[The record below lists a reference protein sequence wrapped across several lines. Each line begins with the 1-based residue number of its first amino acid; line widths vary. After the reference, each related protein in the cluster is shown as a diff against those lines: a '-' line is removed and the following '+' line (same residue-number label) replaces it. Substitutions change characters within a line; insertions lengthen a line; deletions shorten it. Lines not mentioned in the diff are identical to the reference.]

1 MAAGSIGNIKEQVA
15 RVETVGALP
24 EVMTRIMDLVRDPEA
39 DALDLAQAI
48 SRDPA
53 LTMKLLRLVNS
64 AAYGLHRRIMT
75 VPDAVVVLGFAE
87 VERVALSI
95 TVIDCLGL
103 DRDSVKLM
111 RQLWRHSLACSVACS
126 VFELRYVT
134 LMPNLRGAHVAGL
147 LHDIGKAVLMQHF
160 PGVYA
165 GAIQLAEAGHCDIC
179 EAEQDVLDG
188 YTHADVG
195 RWIAERWDLPHSLA
209 EAIGGH
215 HEPDIDA
222 IEEPLAH
229 VTHIVDALCNTIG
242 IHSGPGTSG
251 GDINPKSIAMLPID
265 DDLAA
270 AVRAQLNRHKNLISA
285 VSAGAMF

>member
-1 MAAGSIGNIKEQVA
+1 MAAGSSGSVREQVA
-15 RVETVGALP
+15 RIETVGTLP
-24 EVMTRIMDLVRDPEA
+24 EVMTRIMELVRDPEA
-39 DALDLAQAI
+39 GALDLAQEIA
-48 SRDPA
+48 RDPA

-75 VPDAVVVLGFAE
+75 VPDAVVVLGFDE
-87 VERVALSI
+87 VERLALSI
-95 TVIDCLGL
+95 TVIESLGL
-103 DRDSVKLM
+103 DRDSVRLT

-160 PGVYA
+160 PETYA
-165 GAIQLAEAGHCDIC
+165 GALQLAEEGHCNIC
-179 EAEQDVLDG
+179 EAEQEVLDG

-195 RWIAERWDLPHSLA
+195 RWIAERWDLPHPLV

-222 IEEPLAH
+222 ITEPLAH
-229 VTHIVDALCNTIG
+229 VTHIVDALCNTFG

-265 DDLAA
+265 NDLAS
-270 AVRAQLNRHKNLISA
+270 AVRAQLNRHQNLISA

>member
-1 MAAGSIGNIKEQVA
+1 MAARSNGSIKEQVA
-15 RVETVGALP
+15 RIETVGTLP

-39 DALDLAQAI
+39 DALDLAQEI

-87 VERVALSI
+87 VERLALSI

-103 DRDSVKLM
+103 DRESVRLT

-147 LHDIGKAVLMQHF
+147 LHDIGKAVLTQHF
-160 PGVYA
+160 SDTYE
-165 GAIQLAEAGHCDIC
+165 GALQLAEAGACGIC
-179 EAEQDVLDG
+179 EAEQEVLDG

-195 RWIAERWDLPHSLA
+195 RWIAERWDLPHPLA

-222 IEEPLAH
+222 IDEPLAH
-229 VTHIVDALCNTIG
+229 VTHIVDALCNTFG
-242 IHSGPGTSG
+242 IHSGPGSNG

-270 AVRAQLNRHKNLISA
+270 AIRAQLNRHQNLISA
-285 VSAGAMF
+285 VSTGAMF

>member
-1 MAAGSIGNIKEQVA
+1 MTAGSIGGIKEQVA
-15 RVETVGALP
+15 RIETLGTLP

-39 DALDLAQAI
+39 NALDLAQEI

-64 AAYGLHRRIMT
+64 AAYGLQRRIMT
-75 VPDAVVVLGFAE
+75 VPDAVVVLGFDE
-87 VERVALSI
+87 VERLALSI

-103 DRDSVKLM
+103 DRDSVRLM

-160 PGVYA
+160 PNVYA
-165 GAIQLAEAGHCDIC
+165 EAIQLAETGACNIC
-179 EAEQDVLDG
+179 EAEQEVLDG
-188 YTHADVG
+188 YTHANVG
-195 RWIAERWDLPHSLA
+195 QWVAERWDLPHPMA

-229 VTHIVDALCNTIG
+229 VTHIVDALCNTFA
-242 IHSGPGTSG
+242 IHSGPGTSC
-251 GDINPKSIAMLPID
+251 GDINPKSIAMLPMD

-270 AVRAQLNRHKNLISA
+270 AVRAQLNRHQNLITA
-285 VSAGAMF
+285 VSTGAMF